1 MNCERFEELLIDF
14 MDNEIEP
21 SEREM
26 VKKHLMTCSHCSE
39 KLEEFQEIRRRFNKE
54 SLPQPSPQVLA
65 TISKRARQEV
75 AKDRSPFWKRWF
87 YSPILVPVLSSALA
101 LSVWIYYGQKNI
113 DYSPGETIY
122 SRDAMAK
129 KVPVAQQPDVPLSGN
144 KVLEEIESEKHAILS
159 NPLERGSNVPGSG
172 ENILEGRES
181 KPGSVLSSE
190 PYSISSQASGKRG
203 TTQEE
208 SGSSLVAGAPT
219 EELVAEKEA
228 KKADETS
235 EDVASARLEDKS
247 MNEPAPIPPTK
258 TEEGSLEAEVI
269 AQGRFEAL
277 VEQET
282 REDKEKSKEAKLYAY
297 RESAYNEQLNLAL
310 KQQNEGNCEASIK
323 TNEELLKISPPPP
336 NPIKEKA
343 YLSLAGCYEQKGDLE
358 NAISNYNN
366 LQQAA
371 PSQTAFAKD
380 RIEALRQKITFLK
393 ARELV
398 PSDTE
403 KGQKSK

>member
-75 AKDRSPFWKRWF
+75 AKEKTPFWKRWF

-101 LSVWIYYGQKNI
+101 VFVWIYYGQKNI
-113 DYSPGETIY
+113 EYSPGETMY
-122 SRDAMAK
+122 SREAMAK
-129 KVPVAQQPDVPLSGN
+129 KVPMPPESNLPGVGEKNLD
-144 KVLEEIESEKHAILS
+144 KIESEKHTVLS
-159 NPLERGSNVPGSG
+159 KPLERRSNVPGTEG
-172 ENILEGRES
+172 KILEGIES
-181 KPGSVLSSE
+181 KAGSVLSSK
-190 PYSISSQASGKRG
+190 PYSISSQASGKRE
-203 TTQEE
+203 TIQEE
-208 SGSSLVAGAPT
+208 SSSPLEAAPVQ
-219 EELVAEKEA
+219 EQVAEKDLKETG
-228 KKADETS
+228 KTS
-235 EDVASARLEDKS
+235 EDVPSARLEAKS
-247 MNEPAPIPPTK
+247 MNEPATITPAK
-258 TEEGSLEAEVI
+258 TEQESLGEMEKP
-269 AQGRFEAL
+269 

-297 RESAYNEQLNLAL
+297 RESLYNEQLNLAL

-336 NPIKEKA
+336 DSVKEKA

-380 RIEALRQKITFLK
+380 RIEALRQKIIQLK
-393 ARELV
+393 ARELG
-398 PSDTE
+398 PSDIE
-403 KGQKSK
+403 EGQKSK

>member
-75 AKDRSPFWKRWF
+75 AKDKSPFWKRWF

-190 PYSISSQASGKRG
+190 PYSISSQTSGKG
-203 TTQEE
+203 ETIQEE
-208 SGSSLVAGAPT
+208 SSSPLGAAPVQ
-219 EELVAEKEA
+219 EQVAEKDL
-228 KKADETS
+228 KETGKTS
-235 EDVASARLEDKS
+235 GDVASANLETKS
-247 MNEPAPIPPTK
+247 MNEPAPIPPAK
-258 TEEGSLEAEVI
+258 TEEGSLGEV
-269 AQGRFEAL
+269 EKL

-282 REDKEKSKEAKLYAY
+282 REDKERSKEAKLYAY

-323 TNEELLKISPPPP
+323 TNEELLKISPPPSDSV
-336 NPIKEKA
+336 KEKA

-393 ARELV
+393 ARELG